1 MADSLSKF
9 VVCAALA
16 AALCLAG
23 SSSPTLAH
31 HGGNINWI
39 QDDLI
44 GPVTVTAT
52 KFNFT
57 FPHPTFLA
65 EMKDKS
71 GKVQPWTFVLRPTP
85 TGLRDRGWTRRSI
98 KPGDTLTITYNPHK
112 TTGQVGVARRLLING
127 KYLQIE
133 PDDVQ

>member
-1 MADSLSKF
+1 MKKLVA
-9 VVCAALA
+9 CAALA
-16 AALCLAG
+16 VAVFLTG
-23 SSSPTLAH
+23 SSSPVFAH

-39 QDDLI
+39 QDDFV
-44 GPVTVTAT
+44 GPVTVVAT

-57 FPHPTFLA
+57 FTHPTFEGDL
-65 EMKDKS
+65 KDTN
-71 GKVQPWTFVLRPTP
+71 GKVQAWTFVLRPTP

-112 TTGQVGVARRLLING
+112 TAMLVGVARRLLING